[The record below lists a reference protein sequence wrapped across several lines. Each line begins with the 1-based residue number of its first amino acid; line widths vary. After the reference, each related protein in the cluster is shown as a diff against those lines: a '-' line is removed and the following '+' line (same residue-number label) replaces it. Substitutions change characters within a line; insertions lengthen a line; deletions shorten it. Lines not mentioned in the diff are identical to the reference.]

1 MYICIEGNIG
11 AGKTTLAMALAKR
24 RNALFLAEQFESNP
38 LLPLFYKNK
47 KRLAFPLEYSFLISR
62 HSQLHG
68 YFSKKTKRPII
79 ADFSLYKCLWFAKSN
94 LSKSEY
100 KLYKKHFRII
110 ESVSTPP
117 ELIVYLN
124 TNTKNLLNNIKKR
137 GRDYEKNIDKS
148 YLADVEKGYTS
159 GLKKIKDIPVIEFY
173 IGNYDKKTM
182 ERIVNEVDNILKK
195 GIKFKYKKIK
205 LKEPV

>member
-24 RNALFLAEQFESNP
+24 RNALFLAEQFETNP

-47 KRLAFPLEYSFLISR
+47 KRMAFPLEYSFLISR
-62 HSQLHG
+62 HSQLHEH
-68 YFSKKTKRPII
+68 FSKKTKAPTV

-94 LSKSEY
+94 LDKSDY
-100 KLYKKHFRII
+100 KLFKKHFKII
-110 ESVSTPP
+110 ESVSQAP

-124 TNTKNLLNNIKKR
+124 THHKNLLKNIKKR

-148 YLADVEKGYTS
+148 YLVSIDESYVS
-159 GLKKIKDIPVIEFY
+159 GVKKMDIPVVEFY
-173 IGNYDKKTM
+173 VGNYGKKTM
-182 ERIVNEVDNILKK
+182 ETIVNQVDDILKK
-195 GIKFKYKKIK
+195 GIKFRYKKVVIDD
-205 LKEPV
+205 